1 MLYRAFF
8 SCIDLKF
15 LKKKKILK
23 INNLKVSCH
32 CLCFIMGHRYK
43 KLKQHVE
50 SEKASHSCVREFEKK
65 NVSAYVPA
73 SHTSSTEQI

>member
-15 LKKKKILK
+15 LKKKILK

-32 CLCFIMGHRYK
+32 YLCFIMGHRYK

-65 NVSAYVPA
+65 MYVPA

>member
-1 MLYRAFF
+1 MILYRAFF

-15 LKKKKILK
+15 LKKKILK

-32 CLCFIMGHRYK
+32 YLCFIMGHRYK

-65 NVSAYVPA
+65 KYFSVCSSF
-73 SHTSSTEQI
+73 SHLFD